1 MEILHSLLGMAV
13 LIAIAIALSKHRS
26 KINKRT
32 VIVAFA
38 IQFAL
43 GAFVLYVPWG
53 RAALEWFSNGVQSVL
68 NFGQKGTE
76 FVFGGLVG
84 DKMFEVFGGG
94 GFVFAFRV
102 LPMIIFFSSLIS
114 VLYYLGVMGFVVKV
128 LGGAL
133 QKALGTSR
141 TESLSA
147 AANVFVGQTEAP
159 LVVKPFIARMTQSE
173 LFAVMTGGLASIAGS
188 VLGGYAS
195 MGVPLTYLIAASFMA
210 APGGLLFAKL
220 MHPETET
227 PETVTDD
234 KLSFVGEGETP
245 PSNAIDAA
253 AAGASTGLQVALNVG
268 AMLIAF
274 VAIIALLNGIVGGV
288 GGLMGMPDLSLQKIL
303 GWLFSPLAWLI
314 GASWADAQTAG
325 SFIGQKL
332 VINEFVA
339 YSEFTNYIKDAAN
352 PVLNDKTKAII
363 SFALCGFANLS
374 SIAILVG
381 GLSIMAP
388 NRRGDIAKLGVR
400 ALIAGTLSNLMS
412 ATIAGLFIGL
422 NLP

>member
-1 MEILHSLLGMAV
+1 MSILNSLLGMIA
-13 LIAIAIALSKHRS
+13 LITIAIALSRHR
-26 KINKRT
+26 KAINKRT
-32 VIVAFA
+32 VMVAFA
-38 IQFAL
+38 IQFFL
-43 GAFVLYVPWG
+43 GALVLYVPIG
-53 RAALEWFSNGVQSVL
+53 RSILEMMSNGVAKVL
-68 NFGQKGTE
+68 SYGNEGVS
-76 FVFGGLVG
+76 FVFGGLVS

-94 GFVFAFRV
+94 GFIFAFRV

-114 VLYYLGVMGFVVKV
+114 VLYYLGVMGWVVKG

-141 TESLSA
+141 AESLSA

-159 LVVKPFIARMTQSE
+159 LVVKPFINKMTQSE

-188 VLGGYAS
+188 VLGGYAA
-195 MGVPLTYLIAASFMA
+195 MGVPLTYLLAASFMA

-220 MHPETET
+220 MHPETEKPAELT
-227 PETVTDD
+227 NDHI
-234 KLSFVGEGETP
+234 SFVSEGETP
-245 PSNAIDAA
+245 PSNVIDAA
-253 AAGASTGLQVALNVG
+253 AAGASVGLQIALNVG

-274 VAIIALLNGIVGGV
+274 VAIIALFNGMIGGV
-288 GGLMGMPDLSLQKIL
+288 GGLLNIPDLSLEKIL
-303 GWLFSPLAWLI
+303 GWVFSPLAWLI
-314 GASWADAQTAG
+314 GAPWADAQVAG

-339 YSEFTNYIKDAAN
+339 YSEFTNYLKDAAN
-352 PVLNDKTKAII
+352 PALNAKTQAII
-363 SFALCGFANLS
+363 SFALCGFANFS

-388 NRRGDIAKLGVR
+388 NRRGDIAKMGVR

-422 NLP
+422 TI